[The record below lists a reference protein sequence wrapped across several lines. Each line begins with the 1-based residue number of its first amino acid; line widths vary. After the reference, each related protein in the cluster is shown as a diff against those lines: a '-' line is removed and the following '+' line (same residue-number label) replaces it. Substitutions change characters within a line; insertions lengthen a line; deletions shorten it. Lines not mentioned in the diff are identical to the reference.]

1 MLQIIFFILICSF
14 VGVRSANLETVSDE
28 ELINLIKTEKYVVV
42 LFSKFRLMFT
52 RIFSFIRI
60 KERFP

>member
-1 MLQIIFFILICSF
+1 MLHIIFFILICSF

-42 LFSKFRLMFT
+42 LFSKF
-52 RIFSFIRI
+52 
-60 KERFP
+60 